1 MRRVGVLMAGVEN
14 DPREQKYFGVL
25 RDGLQK
31 LGWTEGRNIRL
42 ELCWQAISAER
53 ANAFVTEL
61 LRLQCDVI
69 VAGTINAFLALRRAS
84 STIPIVFVNFPDPV
98 ATGLASSLA
107 KTGGSFTG
115 FTAYEFAIAGK
126 WLEVLKD
133 LAPRVARV
141 ALIFGTPSLVG
152 ENFYRSLEAKGLSF
166 GVKTS
171 AIRFSNGAAL
181 ESEID
186 AFALEPDGG
195 LLMAAEGA
203 AFSNCALIISLAARH
218 RLPAVY
224 PFCFI
229 PTEGG
234 LAFYGIDFCRPVWRC
249 SILCRSHSSRR
260 QSRRAAYT
268 GAD

>member
-53 ANAFVTEL
+53 TNAFVTEL

-141 ALIFGTPSLVG
+141 AFIFGTPSLVG

-171 AIRFSNGAAL
+171 AFDLAMVQRSNPK
-181 ESEID
+181 S
-186 AFALEPDGG
+186 
-195 LLMAAEGA
+195 
-203 AFSNCALIISLAARH
+203 
-218 RLPAVY
+218 
-224 PFCFI
+224 
-229 PTEGG
+229 T
-234 LAFYGIDFCRPVWRC
+234 
-249 SILCRSHSSRR
+249 RSRSSPME
-260 QSRRAAYT
+260 AY
-268 GAD
+268 